1 MTGIAATPAWFPHLL
16 DPVAD
21 RVLLV
26 AKSEEEYREA
36 AFLDDRSLRQ
46 DRERQ
51 VVGWAALAAAV
62 PASAR
67 RDVQYI
73 FHIGHVGSTL
83 LSRLLGELPDVF
95 ALREP
100 LIVRTFDEMLAER
113 GQPEA
118 RWDPA
123 STPARLD
130 VMTALLSRTFRP
142 EQRALVK
149 ATSFTS
155 ESAPELVPPQSRALL
170 LGISARRYLET
181 ILAGENSRREL
192 HATAPARLRR
202 LNRREGAPGWKLWE
216 MNEGQRTAMAW
227 AAEMTSL
234 ARVEEKLPRG
244 ATLWMDFDAFLAAP
258 AQTLQALAAF
268 FGAALDAGGA
278 ERLADHPLTR
288 RYSKAMDYDYSRD
301 QREQVLAEA
310 RRDHAVAIADGLRW
324 LESAARH
331 VPALARC
338 LDGPGSAR

>member
-16 DPVAD
+16 DAVAD

-26 AKSEEEYREA
+26 DRSEEEYCDA

-46 DRERQ
+46 DSQRQ
-51 VVGWAALAAAV
+51 VVEWAALAAAI

-67 RDVQYI
+67 RDVQYV

-83 LSRLLGELPDVF
+83 ISRLLGELPGIF

-123 STPARLD
+123 SLSARLD

-170 LGISARRYLET
+170 LTASPRRYLET

-192 HATAPARLRR
+192 QITAPARLRR

-216 MNEGQRTAMAW
+216 MNEGQRIAMAW

-234 ARVEEKLPRG
+234 AQAEEKLPSG
-244 ATLWMDFDAFLAAP
+244 ATLWTDFDSFLVAP
-258 AQTLQALAAF
+258 AETLQTLAAF
-268 FGAALDAGGA
+268 FGAELDPAGA
-278 ERLADHPLTR
+278 EQLARHPLTR
-288 RYSKAMDYDYSRD
+288 RYSKAMDYDYSRA
-301 QREQVLAEA
+301 QREEVLAEA
-310 RRDHAVAIADGLRW
+310 RRDHAEAIAEGLRW
-324 LESAARH
+324 LDKAAH
-331 VPALARC
+331 DLPALARC
-338 LDGPGSAR
+338 LDGSSVAS